1 VLSTGKP
8 GRRPRLGRH
17 FIECAGMLWQKATCD
32 GHSNVPVDKLRSIAS
47 ALDAAGYLPP
57 SKYLEGKYA
66 MDLKAFNSR
75 NSNSKLGPI
84 KTWSELISRSDK
96 DHLRGMRR
104 LLSGCAASL
113 DGGHQLSGN

>member
-1 VLSTGKP
+1 
-8 GRRPRLGRH
+8 
-17 FIECAGMLWQKATCD
+17 
-32 GHSNVPVDKLRSIAS
+32 
-47 ALDAAGYLPP
+47 LPP

-84 KTWSELISRSDK
+84 KTWSELISCGDK

-104 LLSGCAASL
+104 LLSRCAEKL
-113 DGGHQLSGN
+113 DGGRQLSGN

>member
-1 VLSTGKP
+1 
-8 GRRPRLGRH
+8 
-17 FIECAGMLWQKATCD
+17 MLWQKATCD

-47 ALDAAGYLPP
+47 ALDAASYLLP

-75 NSNSKLGPI
+75 NSNSELGPI